1 MKFLNAIFFEYNDLN
16 LFILLIYDYKANTN
30 KIFLKE
36 IKFFNEREMLNK
48 YIKQKKLTF
57 GKLNENEKKII
68 KNLNELFED
77 YFSGK
82 KIDLINK
89 INENRIEILIDN
101 IYKTEF
107 SRKVI
112 KYLINNIKYGKL
124 ATYSEIGTQIGSKAY
139 RAIGNTLRN
148 NPLPLIIPCHRI
160 IRKDGSLGG
169 FMGEVNDKTWQANLK
184 LMFLRIEGVLI

>member
-1 MKFLNAIFFEYNDLN
+1 VKFLNAIFFAYNDLN
-16 LFILLIYDYKANTN
+16 LFILLIYDYKTPTN
-30 KIFLKE
+30 KIYLKE
-36 IKFFNEREMLNK
+36 IKFFNERETINK
-48 YIKQKKLTF
+48 YIKQKKLEF

-68 KNLNELFED
+68 QNLSKLFED

-89 INENRIEILIDN
+89 INENRVEILIDN

-148 NPLPLIIPCHRI
+148 NPLPLIVPCHRI

-169 FMGEVNDKTWQANLK
+169 FMGEVDDKTWQTNLK
-184 LMFLRIEGVLI
+184 LMLLKIEGVLI

>member
-1 MKFLNAIFFEYNDLN
+1 VKFLNAIFFEYNDLN